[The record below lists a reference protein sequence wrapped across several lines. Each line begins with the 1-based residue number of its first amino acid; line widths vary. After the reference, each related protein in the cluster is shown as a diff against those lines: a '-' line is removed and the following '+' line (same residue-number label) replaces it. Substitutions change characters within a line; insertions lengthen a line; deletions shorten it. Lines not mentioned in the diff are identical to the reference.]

1 MVQSQR
7 REAEEHKPALS
18 HKPEQADRHTVQ
30 HDTATSVTR
39 NRTQSHNL
47 IGWGSHSPGTTKP
60 ANTLSKATHR
70 DTRTNLVEERKGV
83 IYKQRIKRRR
93 AKKGRNPHI

>member
-1 MVQSQR
+1 MVQPQR

-18 HKPEQADRHTVQ
+18 HEPEQADPHTVQ

-47 IGWGSHSPGTTKP
+47 IGWGSHPRRHNEASR
-60 ANTLSKATHR
+60 TLCLRPHTATQGP
-70 DTRTNLVEERKGV
+70 TLLRKE
-83 IYKQRIKRRR
+83 
-93 AKKGRNPHI
+93 KG